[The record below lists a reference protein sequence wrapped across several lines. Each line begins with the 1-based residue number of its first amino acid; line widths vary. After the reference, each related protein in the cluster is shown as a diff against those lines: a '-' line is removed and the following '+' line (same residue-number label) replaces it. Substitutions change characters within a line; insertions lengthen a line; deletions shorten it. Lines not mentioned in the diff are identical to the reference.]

1 MASERVFAGV
11 SLFVWMVKSCC
22 KGLQANS
29 QAAWQTLCETAR
41 GWGLAYAPVKT
52 AEGACKFNLSAADG
66 GWQDDI
72 LPGLFAAFGQQGL
85 RKVGWQ
91 YLYGANPL
99 AEADTAALRIRQL
112 GLQGYILDPETEYK
126 RAGAGAARVF
136 MRRLRQLVPNT
147 PLALCSYRF
156 PSLHRDFPWMAFLD
170 EMDAARGDV
179 HLPQMY
185 WVGDERPNGPELQL
199 ERSLNELNALKAL
212 PLIPVG
218 SAYTQQVGNR
228 NWAPTAEQL
237 ENFFAAARR
246 LGCTGASLWCWDS
259 LAQKDDGSRDWM
271 AALQRAAQV
280 WGGAPPAQALSL
292 EQRVERLEDAARE
305 HGWDL

>member
-1 MASERVFAGV
+1 MASERVFAGM

-22 KGLQANS
+22 KGLEANS

-41 GWGLAYAPVKT
+41 GWGLACAPVKV
-52 AEGACKFNLSAADG
+52 ADGACKFNLSAADG
-66 GWQDDI
+66 SWQDDI

-99 AEADTAALRIRQL
+99 EEADLAARRIRQL

-136 MRRLRQLVPNT
+136 MRRLRQLAPNT

-179 HLPQMY
+179 YMPQMY
-185 WVGDERPNGPELQL
+185 WVGDERSNGPQVQL
-199 ERSLNELNALKAL
+199 ERCLSELSALKVL

-218 SAYTQQVGNR
+218 SAYTQRVGNR
-228 NWAPTAEQL
+228 SWVPTADQL
-237 ENFFAAARR
+237 ENFFAAAHR
-246 LGCTGASLWCWDS
+246 LGCAGASLWCWDS
-259 LAQKDDGSRDWM
+259 LVQKDDGRRGWVD
-271 AALQRAAQV
+271 ALQRAAQG
-280 WGGAPPAQALSL
+280 WDSAPVQTLTL
-292 EQRVERLEDAARE
+292 EQRVERLEAALRG
-305 HGWDL
+305 HGWDV

>member
-1 MASERVFAGV
+1 MASESVFEGV

-22 KGLQANS
+22 KGLEANS
-29 QAAWQTLCETAR
+29 QAAWQTLCETTR
-41 GWGLAYAPVKT
+41 DWELAFATVKV
-52 AEGACKFNLSAADG
+52 ADGACKFNLSAVGG

-72 LPGLFAAFGQQGL
+72 LPGLFAAFGRQVL
-85 RKVGWQ
+85 RRVGWQ

-99 AEADTAALRIRQL
+99 AEADTAAQRIQQL
-112 GLQGYILDPETEYK
+112 GLQGYILDPESEYK

-156 PSLHRDFPWMAFLD
+156 PSLHSDFPWMAFLD

-179 HLPQMY
+179 HMPQMY
-185 WVGDERPNGPELQL
+185 WVGDERPNGPEVQL
-199 ERSLNELNALKAL
+199 ERCLNELTALKAL

-218 SAYTQQVGNR
+218 SAYTQRVGNR
-228 NWAPTAEQL
+228 SWAPTAEQL

-246 LGCTGASLWCWDS
+246 LGCAGASLWCWD
-259 LAQKDDGSRDWM
+259 LLVQKDDGSRGWVD
-271 AALQRAAQV
+271 ALQRAAQG
-280 WGGAPPAQALSL
+280 WDSAPEQTLTL
-292 EQRVERLEDAARE
+292 EQRVMRLEAALRG
-305 HGWDL
+305 HGWMV